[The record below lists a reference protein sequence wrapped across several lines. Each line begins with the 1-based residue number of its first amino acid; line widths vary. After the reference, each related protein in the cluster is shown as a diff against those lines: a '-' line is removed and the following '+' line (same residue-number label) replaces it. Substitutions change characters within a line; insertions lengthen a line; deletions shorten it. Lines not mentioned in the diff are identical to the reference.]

1 MEDNIKSI
9 STDLFYK
16 VRSRFSGLKLGSETG
31 EVTMNPEEAAF
42 FDFDYME
49 NGNPLG
55 HVSISIA
62 EPGNMKVY
70 YSTDITETMD
80 DGQKVGWYE
89 FLKGLREFAK
99 RRLMSFD
106 TRDISKDNLDKRDFA
121 FLTQNSNSGIG
132 ESVMKEGMYGSS
144 KTSYQKLENTTLII
158 KHNKQVDETQPGS
171 RARNILGLFIENSQG
186 ERFKYPFIHLAGA
199 RAMQR
204 HVQEGGLPYDDVG
217 RYLISMSEQIA
228 QLKNFGNYVVR
239 NDLMNSETNDIVE
252 RSSTALNRLRE
263 EIKKLSKRN
272 YYQQFKEQ
280 FTSSPQEEI
289 PQDVIEDLTNKFTV
303 RNFKEDIKDVFPVIY
318 KLMKEAETAS
328 NELGYDDIVEMTSTM
343 ANEDAEIDLTPELED
358 PFEQFEAWAYS
369 LGEEGGISSQDEQ
382 EQQAAI
388 KNLQSLVGQHFPAGA
403 DGTNAIESL
412 KGIIDDPTLEK
423 AIKQASM
430 KDSDTCVR
438 PLIYNWLKSNA
449 PEVLDSLDFGDM
461 DSAKESNDET
471 PQQKQSVGMREVA
484 EFISSFYDKESGTFP
499 KGPEGV
505 AIMVGKKFG
514 EQAENVARKFV
525 ERMAPQQ
532 STNQNP
538 ELAELARIG
547 ELAGVSEGPIDSL
560 KAAGKAVGSAV
571 GGAVTG
577 VKKFFH
583 KTAQHA
589 VDEFMKSKYPGKT
602 ADTSAKKDEI
612 IGLYLIDKEILDQS
626 EVEKLKQMLA
636 GDGGL
641 FQACMDLKCDF
652 NNPEGGRNP
661 GKLLKDILY
670 PEGNIKKDAEGNV
683 TSFRM
688 KPQEDAQDLP
698 DELSRIRELSGLQS
712 SEVVTQEAAG
722 NYMWQE
728 VGDEADQRQL
738 SKMADRLVK
747 MYQRNA
753 ESSASDEEIMS
764 VIDDVVREFVPQVGK
779 LNNIVPVAQAFFD
792 KLPIK
797 EPEPEYDDDGEEM
810 EPESDVRGDFITNI
824 WSMVKITAA
833 AEKGDT
839 SSYGYKVHPNLN
851 KESSTPELE
860 DIRRLSGISQG
871 IMR

>member
-80 DGQKVGWYE
+80 DGQKLGWYE

-217 RYLISMSEQIA
+217 RYIISMSEQIA

-252 RSSTALNRLRE
+252 RSSSALNRLRE
-263 EIKKLSKRN
+263 EIKRLSKRN

-280 FTSSPQEEI
+280 FTTTPQEEI

-318 KLMKEAETAS
+318 KLMKEAEAS
-328 NELGYDDIVEMTSTM
+328 NELGYDDIVEMTSTI
-343 ANEDAEIDLTPELED
+343 ANEDAEIDLSPELED

-369 LGEEGGISSQDEQ
+369 LGEDGGISSQDEQ
-382 EQQAAI
+382 EQQAAV
-388 KNLQSLVGQHFPAGA
+388 KSLQALVGQHFPAGP

-412 KGIIDDPTLEK
+412 KGIIDDPALDK
-423 AIKQASM
+423 AIKQAAM

-438 PLIYNWLKSNA
+438 PLIYKWLQSNA

-461 DSAKESNDET
+461 DSAKESNDESEQT
-471 PQQKQSVGMREVA
+471 ERPVGMREVA

-514 EQAENVARKFV
+514 EQAEAIARKFV

-532 STNQNP
+532 STNHNP

-547 ELAGVSEGPIDSL
+547 DLAGVSEGPMWDKI
-560 KAAGKAVGSAV
+560 KAMGGKARDAV
-571 GGAVTG
+571 
-577 VKKFFH
+577 
-583 KTAQHA
+583 
-589 VDEFMKSKYPGKT
+589 S
-602 ADTSAKKDEI
+602 
-612 IGLYLIDKEILDQS
+612 
-626 EVEKLKQMLA
+626 
-636 GDGGL
+636 
-641 FQACMDLKCDF
+641 
-652 NNPEGGRNP
+652 
-661 GKLLKDILY
+661 
-670 PEGNIKKDAEGNV
+670 NITDYDAEGMHRQNFEKWIDKQEGL
-683 TSFRM
+683 TQHKEELLQYFDDEIESGTESDQAGRKALDMLKRNAHSKGRRM
-688 KPQEDAQDLP
+688 
-698 DELSRIRELSGLQS
+698 
-712 SEVVTQEAAG
+712 SEEAPFGTYYYEKLA
-722 NYMWQE
+722 QE
-728 VGDEADQRQL
+728 VFDMDPNLDTSGRADDVLNAAFPLIVRDL
-738 SKMADRLVK
+738 GSKKRANNLLNYDADFPSDFV
-747 MYQRNA
+747 
-753 ESSASDEEIMS
+753 SAYADLKRAGKSNNQPASEEI
-764 VIDDVVREFVPQVGK
+764 DR
-779 LNNIVPVAQAFFD
+779 
-792 KLPIK
+792 IK
-797 EPEPEYDDDGEEM
+797 
-810 EPESDVRGDFITNI
+810 
-824 WSMVKITAA
+824 K
-833 AEKGDT
+833 
-839 SSYGYKVHPNLN
+839 
-851 KESSTPELE
+851 
-860 DIRRLSGISQG
+860 LSGISQG
-871 IMR
+871 MGF

>member
-538 ELAELARIG
+538 DLA
-547 ELAGVSEGPIDSL
+547 
-560 KAAGKAVGSAV
+560 
-571 GGAVTG
+571 
-577 VKKFFH
+577 
-583 KTAQHA
+583 
-589 VDEFMKSKYPGKT
+589 
-602 ADTSAKKDEI
+602 
-612 IGLYLIDKEILDQS
+612 
-626 EVEKLKQMLA
+626 
-636 GDGGL
+636 
-641 FQACMDLKCDF
+641 
-652 NNPEGGRNP
+652 
-661 GKLLKDILY
+661 
-670 PEGNIKKDAEGNV
+670 
-683 TSFRM
+683 
-688 KPQEDAQDLP
+688 
-698 DELSRIRELSGLQS
+698 ELSRIRELSGLQS